1 MDLLKETHKTPK
13 LVNLENYK
21 NLENLKNILP
31 TKEKGNTI
39 VTSVSGKWNL
49 NKLLFVLFVLF
60 LIFFLYNCKYGMFKS
75 IETEPLPYMNS
86 LI

>member
-21 NLENLKNILP
+21 NLEKLKKVLP
-31 TKEKGNTI
+31 TKEKGNNI
-39 VTSVSGKWNL
+39 VTSDSGKWNL
-49 NKLLFVLFVLF
+49 NKLLIILFILF

-75 IETEPLPYMNS
+75 METEPLPYMNS